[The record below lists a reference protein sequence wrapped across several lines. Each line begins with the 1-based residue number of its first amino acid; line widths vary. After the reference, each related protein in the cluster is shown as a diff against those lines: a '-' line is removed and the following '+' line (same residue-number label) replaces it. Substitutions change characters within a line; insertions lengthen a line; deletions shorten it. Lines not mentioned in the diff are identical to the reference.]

1 MHWGTHLGAGL
12 LLYRCTL
19 ASGAAINRFRI
30 ITCPLPLLETS
41 AALLVIALGPRGPL
55 APAARN

>member
-1 MHWGTHLGAGL
+1 MHRGADLGAGL

-19 ASGAAINRFRI
+19 AAGAAINRFRI
-30 ITCPLPLLETS
+30 VTRPLPLLETS

-55 APAARN
+55 APTAGN